1 VYRKLCL
8 LLLQCAVVSSC
19 TIHRLKADVEKLTE
33 RWEVYG
39 EVAMPESV
47 EGNVIAVVYQTEELP
62 KKASEYSG
70 IRRAVVSYRIV
81 DPTMKLFVMFLE
93 PGNYE
98 FVLVHD
104 KNGNLMVDADDP
116 VYLHDHGNRLGFSD
130 VIKRINFS
138 LTVPE
143 SGKLPSG
150 YPRDL
155 NTLPESV
162 VNSYFLAFGE
172 TLNIGDERFSLEAGR
187 LGLWEPAQFLEKY
200 GAGMYW
206 LEPYDPERIPVVFVG
221 GAGGSAREWQFFFD
235 RLDKE
240 KFQVWYWLYPSGMRI
255 SYLGHN
261 LNRWIDRMSMLYK
274 FERVYI
280 VAHSMGGLVARD
292 AIVRHLEEAEASED
306 KRVMIRDFISIST
319 PWNGHRMAKKGV
331 EKISRPVPSWYDITP
346 GSKFLQT
353 VFNVSLKGRVNH
365 YLLFGYTRRD
375 GDDRAVSLSSVLLDE
390 AQRDA
395 VEVHGYSAEHVE
407 ILFTNAVFEHVQE
420 ILYNAEEQIQ
430 WLRKNPA
437 KCHDVKTSFDAQ
449 LAIADNDTESD
460 AGAEISPTDA
470 DENSDTV
477 MKPDSVKGA
486 ESDIDTSRDS
496 DSIGDVGG
504 GAN

>member
-1 VYRKLCL
+1 
-8 LLLQCAVVSSC
+8 
-19 TIHRLKADVEKLTE
+19 
-33 RWEVYG
+33 
-39 EVAMPESV
+39 MPESV
-47 EGNVIAVVYQTEELP
+47 EGNVIAVVYQTEALP
-62 KKASEYSG
+62 EKASEYVG
-70 IRRAVVSYRIV
+70 IRRTVVSYRIV
-81 DPTMKLFVMFLE
+81 DPTVKLFVMFLE

-104 KNGNLMVDADDP
+104 KNGNLMVDADEP

-130 VIKRINFS
+130 VVKRINLS

-143 SGKLPSG
+143 SGRLPSG

-155 NTLPESV
+155 DTLPESV

-187 LGLWEPAQFLEKY
+187 LGLWEPARFLEKY

-206 LEPYDPERIPVVFVG
+206 LEPYDPERIPVIFVS
-221 GAGGSAREWQFFFD
+221 GAGGSAREWQYFFD
-235 RLDKE
+235 RLDRE

-261 LNRWIDRMSMLYK
+261 LNRWIDRMSMLYG

-292 AIVRHLEEAEASED
+292 AIVNHLKEVGASED

-319 PWNGHRMAKKGV
+319 PWNGHRMARKGV

-365 YLLFGYTRRD
+365 HLLFGYTRRG
-375 GDDRAVSLSSVLLDE
+375 GDDGAVSLSSVLLDE

-395 VEVHGYSAEHVE
+395 VEVHGYRAEHVE
-407 ILFTNAVFEHVQE
+407 ILFKNAVFEHVQE

-430 WLRKNPA
+430 WLREHPA

-449 LAIADNDTESD
+449 SAITDNDTESD
-460 AGAEISPTDA
+460 TGAEIFPTDT
-470 DENSDTV
+470 DENSDTA
-477 MKPDSVKGA
+477 MKTEVPDSFRGA
-486 ESDIDTSRDS
+486 ESDVNTSRDS
-496 DSIGDVGG
+496 DSIGDVGD